1 MKNIIVIA
9 IALVVSSFAMQSCN
23 QPADNTAAMKK
34 IDSLAMAKLDAY
46 RHSLDSA
53 CMADVMAQ
61 ARLKADSMMNVAMK
75 KGSSKSSTKK
85 TTTSTGGAPTSVTD
99 REGSQQGQP
108 KSVTDRQGTKE
119 EGPKTVKD
127 RSGATQVPPKQ

>member
-1 MKNIIVIA
+1 MKNIIVILT
-9 IALVVSSFAMQSCN
+9 ALLVSTFAMQSCT
-23 QPADNTAAMKK
+23 QPDNTAALNK
-34 IDSLAMAKLDAY
+34 IDSLALAKLDAY

-61 ARLKADSMMNVAMK
+61 ARLKADSMMQASMK
-75 KGSSKSSTKK
+75 KSSGKSSTKK
-85 TTTSTGGAPTSVTD
+85 TTTSTGGAPTSVSD

-119 EGPKTVKD
+119 EGPKSVKD
-127 RSGATQVPPKQ
+127 RSGATQTPPKQ